1 MPKIPNL
8 KLASIRKWIEPYN
21 ISGEVFKILN
31 NTTVFCQNCQKSV
44 TAEKKFQI
52 DQHAKSFLHEKCL
65 KKSSSKQTFVH
76 EASTSIENQSQF
88 FKELCNTLIS
98 SGGFGVTD
106 VVVMLLETPFR
117 RWNSDSKND
126 LLKIGK
132 PIPILSALAPDKKLS
147 KVFCRSFNPNLYQQH
162 FWLCGSHYIQKLFCW
177 PCLLLGKMKSVWNTV
192 GYYDLKNLSRGI
204 QIHQTSKEHIHN
216 HLGLENLEKN
226 CFTILNVVNEHG
238 NLFKKKYNENVRL
251 NRLFM
256 EHFFDLVLFLGK
268 QELAFRGHDESSDS
282 LNKGNFRELFEMHI
296 IRCSQEIQN
305 HYNSIKN
312 IFTGMS
318 KSIQNDLISC
328 ISEFLINQIKNEIKQ
343 CKFYSIQID
352 DTTDISQKTQCS
364 IIIRYVT
371 DKSELIERFLGFH
384 NVGED
389 RTAQG
394 LFNLVNSVL
403 HEFDIENKLVGQCY
417 DGACV
422 MSGHLTGLQARVKEV
437 VPNALFTHC
446 LAHRLN
452 LVLQHGCSINAKC
465 RIFFAN
471 LTGIAAYFHNSTSR
485 Y

>member
-1 MPKIPNL
+1 MTYP
-8 KLASIRKWIEPYN
+8 
-21 ISGEVFKILN
+21 
-31 NTTVFCQNCQKSV
+31 
-44 TAEKKFQI
+44 
-52 DQHAKSFLHEKCL
+52 
-65 KKSSSKQTFVH
+65 
-76 EASTSIENQSQF
+76 
-88 FKELCNTLIS
+88 
-98 SGGFGVTD
+98 VTD

-117 RWNSDSKND
+117 RWNSDNKND
-126 LLKIGK
+126 LLKVGK

-162 FWLCGSHYIQKLFCW
+162 SWLCGSHYIQKLFCW

-216 HLGLENLEKN
+216 HLGLKNLEKN
-226 CFTILNVVNEHG
+226 YFTILDYVNEHG
-238 NLFKKKYNENVRL
+238 NLFKKNYNENVRL

-256 EHFFDLVLFLGK
+256 EHLIDLVLFLGK

-282 LNKGNFRELFEMHI
+282 LNKGNFRELFDMHI

-312 IFTGMS
+312 IFS
-318 KSIQNDLISC
+318 
-328 ISEFLINQIKNEIKQ
+328 
-343 CKFYSIQID
+343 
-352 DTTDISQKTQCS
+352 
-364 IIIRYVT
+364 
-371 DKSELIERFLGFH
+371 DKSELVERFLGFH
-384 NVGED
+384 NVSED

-422 MSGHLTGLQARVKEV
+422 MPGHLTGLQARVKEV
-437 VPNALFTHC
+437 APNALFTHC

-485 Y
+485 TNFVDTIVGKRIPQFVQTRWSSRSKILQTIVNEWSGFINVFDCISKDPKSSSESICGAIGHFKNLKTFEFAFLALIFMYQMKEVSLASKELKPVLEIVFHKFV